1 MYGCMI
7 VGKIR
12 GRRGRENEKERN
24 RERERGQGEEDRDRH
39 REKKKEKERERERER
54 EITRDIDHCYI
65 QHSTI
70 MITISKQSTKGT
82 IYDVR
87 IPLGQAKYDKHM
99 S

>member
-1 MYGCMI
+1 MRMYGCMI

-12 GRRGRENEKERN
+12 GRRGRESEKERN

-39 REKKKEKERERERER
+39 REKKKEKERERER